1 MHYCQISKLD
11 MMSPLHKTKLLYV
24 ELFFQLIAC
33 VERSKPYGEY
43 YTYKDAI
50 AGMSVAES

>member
-1 MHYCQISKLD
+1 
-11 MMSPLHKTKLLYV
+11 MSPLHKTKLLYV

-50 AGMSVAES
+50 AGMSVAESWLIL